1 MFMSRPDAMAY
12 YAENRP
18 AALAGSAIG
27 TNITSGAIDTKS
39 AWTQLIAS
47 TARDAWG
54 ILVGFNRGTTSAN
67 IRSLLCDIGI
77 GGAGSEIALISN
89 LIGNSPGSSNGGQ
102 HNARFFPIFIP
113 AGTRL
118 SARVQANVASF
129 VLDVAIRLIGA
140 PDGAPYMPCAGV
152 ETLGTITGSL
162 FAAVTPGANSAY
174 GSWTTIGTT
183 VRAWKGFTAL
193 FQTANNAVQTNQN
206 VHAEIGYS
214 SVALATHF
222 AELNNIE
229 VVANHAEQMPCLQ
242 PIPAGTIMQI
252 RIKSS
257 IASPQ
262 AIPAAIYGLF

>member
-1 MFMSRPDAMAY
+1 MFMYRQDAMAY
-12 YAENRP
+12 YADNRP
-18 AALAGSAIG
+18 ATLATTAIG
-27 TNITSGAIDTKS
+27 TNITSGAIDTES

-54 ILVGFNRGTTSAN
+54 ILVGFNRGAVN
-67 IRSLLCDIGI
+67 AAVRSILCDIGI

-89 LIGNSPGSSNGGQ
+89 LIGNSGLTTNVGH

-118 SARVQANVASF
+118 SARVQTNVASH
-129 VLDVAIRLIGA
+129 VLDVAVRLIGA

-152 ETLGTITGSL
+152 ETLGTVTGSL
-162 FAAVTPGANSAY
+162 FAAVTPGASGAY

-214 SVALATHF
+214 SVALTTHF

-229 VVANHAEQMPCLQ
+229 TIGNYAEQMPCMQ
-242 PIPAGTIMQI
+242 PIPAGTIMQV

-257 IASPQ
+257 VASPQ